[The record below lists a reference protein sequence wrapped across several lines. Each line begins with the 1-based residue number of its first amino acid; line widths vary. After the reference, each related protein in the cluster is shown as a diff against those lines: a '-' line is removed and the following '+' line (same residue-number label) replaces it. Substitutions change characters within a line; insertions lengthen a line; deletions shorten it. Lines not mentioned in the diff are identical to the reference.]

1 MARKN
6 PAIAVALALLA
17 AGCST
22 PNTAFRNH
30 VGGMIAEGNP
40 AGAVAAI
47 EEGRLTKYGE
57 GNRVLYWLDLAAV
70 RHDARQYDESDILLD
85 RAEQRMEELYTRSL
99 SKATGTVL
107 VNDATEDYAGEPHER
122 ALLHVFRALNFAFRN
137 KLDEAVVEA
146 RKVTAFLEQ
155 YGERTGSRTYRSDAF
170 AHLVAA
176 MLFEEAG
183 RLDDARISR
192 AAAEQA
198 YGEYEAAYHV
208 PAPKLGLAPRSD
220 QEGEVILVHYNGLAP
235 IRGSK
240 KTSVA
245 VGSKPTVR
253 EQAAG
258 ASSSA
263 PSVMVA
269 IPTIV
274 ERPRFVQRSTVFAGG
289 RSADTVLAEP
299 VAEIV
304 TRVLDEQMGMIKA
317 RAAARTGAK
326 VGAKAGTEAGVA
338 AAGGN
343 ANAVKFFSK
352 AGMSLLSAVEE
363 ADTRCWSTLPAQI
376 RLARLPL
383 PEGTHDLTVRF
394 ANGSGTEMGETVVTG
409 VEVRKGFRT
418 WIHVRTAY

>member
-1 MARKN
+1 MARKI
-6 PAIAVALALLA
+6 PPIAVALALLA

-30 VGGMIAEGNP
+30 VGGLIADGNP

-70 RHDARQYDESDILLD
+70 RHDARQYDESDILFD

-107 VNDATEDYAGEPHER
+107 VNDQTEDYAGEPHER
-122 ALLHVFRALNFAFRN
+122 ALLHVFRALNSAFRG
-137 KLDEAVVEA
+137 KVDEAVVEA

-155 YGERTGSRTYRSDAF
+155 YGERTGARTYRSDAF

-176 MLFEEAG
+176 MLFEDAG

-198 YGEYEAAYHV
+198 YGEYEAAYRV
-208 PAPKLGLAPRSD
+208 PAPRLGLAPRSD

-258 ASSSA
+258 ASSQA
-263 PSVMVA
+263 SVAVA

-289 RSADTVLAEP
+289 RSAETVLVEP

-317 RAAARTGAK
+317 RAAARTGTK
-326 VGAKAGTEAGVA
+326 VGAKAGAEAGVA

-343 ANAVKFFSK
+343 SNAVKFFSK
-352 AGMSLLSAVEE
+352 AGMSFLSAVEE

-376 RLARLPL
+376 RMARLTL

-394 ANGSGTEMGETVVTG
+394 ANGSGTEMGQTVVSG

-418 WIHVRTAY
+418 WVHVRSAY